1 MVYLYHHFN
10 TRPHGGRQVADTAI
24 FLSSISTHALTEGD
38 YELTK
43 YDRIVEFQLTPSR
56 RATSVIE
63 QVQQLRN
70 ISTHALTEG
79 DKLLEDC
86 LRKIIISTHALT
98 EGDRIVVDLVGL
110 YAISTH
116 ALTEG
121 DNSRSTSQGFRLNF
135 NSRPHGG
142 RPYFSP
148 HRGHWKNFNSRPHGG
163 RPYRRAVGV
172 YISISTHALTEGDL
186 LRNSVKS

>member
-1 MVYLYHHFN
+1 M
-10 TRPHGGRQVADTAI
+10 
-24 FLSSISTHALTEGD
+24 
-38 YELTK
+38 
-43 YDRIVEFQLTPSR
+43 
-56 RATSVIE
+56 IE

-142 RPYFSP
+142 RP
-148 HRGHWKNFNSRPHGG
+148 
-163 RPYRRAVGV
+163 
-172 YISISTHALTEGDL
+172 
-186 LRNSVKS
+186 